1 MFSMPDS
8 LTSVGGSDYMGWPL
22 TCGSGG
28 ARRVHSRFEVAWRDS
43 VRLASAQLPDHGQN
57 VLLGQDAFAFPQFHQ
72 RRGLPY
78 VGDGQLLEGGWLVRS
93 RRFTMMQACTFLL
106 RFQKNL

>member
-28 ARRVHSRFEVAWRDS
+28 ARRVHSRFEVASRDS

-72 RRGLPY
+72 RGYAGYGCTIRLP
-78 VGDGQLLEGGWLVRS
+78 DLSRS
-93 RRFTMMQACTFLL
+93 S
-106 RFQKNL
+106 